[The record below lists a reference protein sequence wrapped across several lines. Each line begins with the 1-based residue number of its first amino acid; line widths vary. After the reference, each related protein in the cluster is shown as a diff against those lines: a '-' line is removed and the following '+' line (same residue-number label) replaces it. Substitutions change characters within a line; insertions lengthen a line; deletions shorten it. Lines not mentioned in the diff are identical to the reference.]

1 MTGRTKLSIKRKGK
15 ILSSTEENKLKND
28 LGEKSLVST
37 QQKNLRKTTLLLVII
52 LLSYWFVL
60 FLYSFFF

>member
-37 QQKNLRKTTLLLVII
+37 QQKKFKKNDTNLSDHTIKL
-52 LLSYWFVL
+52 
-60 FLYSFFF
+60 